1 MGEYVLTLLAAAAVT
16 YLLTPAVRRLAVA
29 VGAVHAPRDR
39 DVHVVP
45 TPLLGGFA
53 MYAGLATGLLV
64 ASRIPAEQGGGHH
77 VDVTVTGSV
86 QGTYRNREAAN
97 RRRQEVGHCSGR

>member
-53 MYAGLATGLLV
+53 MLGSANAPVRAGMRLATSSPV
-64 ASRIPAEQGGGHH
+64 ASPAYMANPPSRG
-77 VDVTVTGSV
+77 V
-86 QGTYRNREAAN
+86 GTTWTSRSRGA
-97 RRRQEVGHCSGR
+97 